1 MTKDKSTKNLGQST
15 SQITHP
21 DLQTDDIKILG
32 GSRRKGTLVDHKS
45 FRRLPTKC
53 SGWSLLHLDLIKPT
67 VKMHFWASKVHLN
80 VAYLWDDFI
89 Y

>member
-53 SGWSLLHLDLIKPT
+53 SG
-67 VKMHFWASKVHLN
+67 
-80 VAYLWDDFI
+80 
-89 Y
+89 